1 MRVYASVVTS
11 VMGLCVLICGICAH
25 AQAQQSNA
33 PTFNE
38 SYESAF
44 AKARQ
49 ECTALWSDR
58 AFDPLRS
65 KIPLGGDKPTF
76 SMLTNTQKLQPK
88 DKPLADLAI
97 KTLEKCRAAYA
108 PVYAMLPPQVSNM
121 INGVERR
128 QDDFIA
134 RLYNGQITFGE
145 YNVGMNELT
154 GKLTEAISGIPSQP
168 KSASAISQPTPAPV
182 AQVRAPVAPPV
193 ATFNG
198 KRLAL
203 VIGNSNYAK
212 LPKLSNPTNDA
223 RSIAEVL
230 QKMGYSTQLVL
241 DASQDS
247 IRLRSANSPVSQKRP
262 MWRSY
267 IMPDTAHN

>member
-1 MRVYASVVTS
+1 MRASVITLAI
-11 VMGLCVLICGICAH
+11 GLCALFCGMCDH

-38 SYESAF
+38 SFQSAF
-44 AKARQ
+44 TKAHQ
-49 ECTALWSDR
+49 ECTALWSDH
-58 AFDPLRS
+58 AFDSLRS
-65 KIPLGGDKPTF
+65 RIPLGDDKPTF
-76 SMLTNTQKLQPK
+76 SMLTNSQKLPPK

-108 PVYAMLPPQVSNM
+108 PVYAMLPSQMNAL
-121 INGVERR
+121 IQGVQRR
-128 QDDFIA
+128 QDDLIA
-134 RLYNGQITFGE
+134 RLYSGEITFGN

-154 GKLTEAISGIPSQP
+154 GKLSEAVSGIPSQS
-168 KSASAISQPTPAPV
+168 KSAATRSQPTPGTIAQVKLQPPVVAPV
-182 AQVRAPVAPPV
+182 AM
-193 ATFNG
+193 FNG

-212 LPKLSNPTNDA
+212 LPKLANPTNDA

-241 DASQDS
+241 DASEDT
-247 IRLRSANSPVSQKRP
+247 IRNAVRKFASEFRNC
-262 MWRSY
+262 
-267 IMPDTAHN
+267 